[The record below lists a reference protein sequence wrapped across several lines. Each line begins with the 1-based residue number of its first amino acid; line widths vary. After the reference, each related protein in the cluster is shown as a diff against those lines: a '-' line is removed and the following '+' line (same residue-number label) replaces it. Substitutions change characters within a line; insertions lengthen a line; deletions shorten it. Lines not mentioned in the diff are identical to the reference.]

1 MRDYTKYR
9 KKDEGQNHN
18 PELYDGYDF
27 QYQITQNHRNKKG
40 LLDANPVFQARV
52 SKIINIDSGSPNGVG
67 FVVVARV
74 DQLDAAVQDP
84 KTNVDYSSGQ
94 ADKEYVLLDHF
105 TPENDKLKQPSVGSL
120 IYVRYSDPH
129 NRLGGVYIEEVS
141 SLVSIG
147 ALFED
152 VREGVSAA
160 GNATIE
166 AAKNT
171 LNSIT
176 DGISSLFGG
185 DNKVSTVGEQTQ
197 KNTQDANK
205 VNSSIDSL
213 AQETK
218 EALQVLIQ
226 KIKNENLPIVL
237 FEALR
242 TPERQRF
249 LYTKGRT
256 TPVVREKGIYEFPG
270 LPTEPQV
277 TSTLNSNHF
286 TGHAADFVLD
296 VQHSYWKS
304 IGYNPKGAWDV
315 SNKTEAIW
323 QRFGQLAKES
333 GFNWGGYWQSF
344 KDYPHIELMESKRRS

>member
-18 PELYDGYDF
+18 PEFYDGYDY
-27 QYQITQNHRNKKG
+27 QYQITQDHRNKKG
-40 LLDANPVFQARV
+40 LLDSNPMLQARV
-52 SKIINIDSGSPNGVG
+52 AKIIDINSGSPGNAN

-74 DQLDAAVQDP
+74 EQLDGSIQDP
-84 KTNVDYSSGQ
+84 KSNADYSANQ

-105 TPENDKLKQPSVGSL
+105 TPENDKTERPPVGCL

-129 NRLGGVYIEEVS
+129 NRLGGVYLGKVN
-141 SLVSIG
+141 SLLSVQAIY
-147 ALFED
+147 ED
-152 VREGVSAA
+152 IKESVSAA

-166 AAKNT
+166 SAKNA
-171 LNSIT
+171 LNSLT
-176 DGISSLFGG
+176 EGISSLFGG
-185 DNKVSTVGEQTQ
+185 DNEVSTVGEQNQ
-197 KNTQDANK
+197 KNIQDVNK
-205 VNSSIDSL
+205 INNSIDSL
-213 AQETK
+213 TQETK
-218 EALQVLIQ
+218 EALQILIE

-277 TSTLNSNHF
+277 TSTLKSNHF

-296 VQHSYWKS
+296 VNHPYWKTV
-304 IGYNPKGAWDV
+304 GYNPNGAWDV
-315 SNKTEAIW
+315 SSRTEPIW

-344 KDYPHIELMESKRRS
+344 RDYPHIELMESKRRS